1 MTRDV
6 NTLFLRAVGGMGN
19 RLLPLLAS
27 LDGIKGSGHAFALNW
42 PTSYR
47 GTSSHA
53 LKESNFP
60 LCVSELYNV
69 NFPMLT
75 EGEWRAVNH
84 EGLPAYGLRHTQ
96 LGVAQMQASARPV
109 PFADYKD
116 SSLVVEAHGWLNVD
130 GNGWQLVQRMAELY
144 DEHLKLHDE
153 QQEVRDQVLKSFG
166 GRPTVGVYM
175 RQLHPKLKSWDAYG
189 RIVPQMRQHIKK
201 DPDTLFF
208 VISECP
214 RTVQQLKEEFGDRN
228 IVTTPKPG
236 VMNHPEEMKG
246 VVVDIEVMR
255 HVGVYYP
262 TYGSG
267 MARLMSAMRGEEI
280 I

>member
-1 MTRDV
+1 MARDA

-27 LDGIKGSGHAFALNW
+27 LAGIARSGHTLALNW

-53 LKESNFP
+53 MKEANFP

-69 NFPMLT
+69 SFPTIT
-75 EGEWRAVNH
+75 EEEWRDVSR
-84 EGLPAYGLRHTQ
+84 EGLPSYGLKYTQ
-96 LGVAQMQASARPV
+96 LGMDQIQSSARPV
-109 PFADYKD
+109 PFLEHKD
-116 SSLVVEAHGWLNVD
+116 SSLVVEAHGWLDVD
-130 GNGWQLVQRMAELY
+130 GEGWQLVQRMAELY
-144 DEHLKLHDE
+144 DEYLKLHGK
-153 QQEVRDQVLKSFG
+153 QQEVRDQVLKSFRS
-166 GRPTVGVYM
+166 RPTVGVYM
-175 RQLHPKLKSWDAYG
+175 RQLHPKLRSWDAYG
-189 RIVPQMRQHIKK
+189 RIVPQMRQHREE
-201 DPDTLFF
+201 DPSTLFF

-214 RTVQQLKEEFGDRN
+214 ATVQRLKEEFGDRN

-236 VMNHPEEMKG
+236 IMNHPEEMKG

-255 HVGVYYP
+255 HVSVYYP

-267 MARLMSAMRGEEI
+267 MARLMSALRGEEI